1 MRIQVALFCVAVAGV
16 GCKKGTGTGGGGG
29 GGGWLVGS
37 SGLMSNIQ
45 SNGGVSGYQLDS
57 TEELN
62 GIACRD
68 SGEAWVVG
76 NHGTLLYTNDA
87 GATWANQAVPTTA
100 NLRTLATQDNGPVF
114 VAGDGAFLESD
125 DTGATWRE
133 LGDGVTA
140 FRSVAA
146 ATEGSTVMAI
156 GDDGSVWS
164 YDGAAL
170 AKLTVLEGARAIA
183 VSRDGVDVLVAG
195 HGLWRSSDYGVT
207 FAPLATNAG
216 LVFDDV
222 RLDDN
227 GEAIAVGQGGAVA
240 MISAAGNVL
249 TQHVGTAD
257 LHALRI
263 AGAGWGDATSYAAGE
278 GGQVWMSTNAG
289 WTWTPGPNLGRT
301 VFGVDEIGD
310 GHR

>member
-1 MRIQVALFCVAVAGV
+1 
-16 GCKKGTGTGGGGG
+16 
-29 GGGWLVGS
+29 
-37 SGLMSNIQ
+37 MSNIH
-45 SNGGVSGYQLDS
+45 SDNAVSGYTIDS
-57 TEELN
+57 SAQLN

-76 NHGTLLYTNDA
+76 DQATVLYTSDA
-87 GATWANQAVPTTA
+87 GLTWVNQVVPTAA
-100 NLRTLATQDNGPVF
+100 NLRALATQDGGPVF
-114 VAGDGAFLESD
+114 VAGNGTFLESD

-146 ATEGSTVMAI
+146 ANEGSTVMAV

-170 AKLTVLEGARAIA
+170 AKLTVLDGARAIA
-183 VSRDGVDVLVAG
+183 VSRDGTDVLIAG
-195 HGLWRSSDYGVT
+195 HGLWRSSDGGAT
-207 FAPLATNAG
+207 FAPLAANAD

-222 RLDDN
+222 RLNDN
-227 GEAIAVGQGGAVA
+227 GDAIAVGKGGAVA

-249 TQHVGTAD
+249 SQHVGTAD

-278 GGQVWMSTNAG
+278 GGQVWLSKDAG
-289 WTWTPGPNLGRT
+289 WTWTQGPNLGRT
-301 VFGVDEIGD
+301 VFAVDEIGD